1 MPKLSSVSCAVFQPN
16 DQPCQGYFH
25 QKLKVFPIR
34 YWSIIFTLVCVWSSP
49 ASDTNQYGLVNGWP
63 TDAHLRI
70 TQMSNGKYERFQE
83 GTAQVC
89 FPGANPKRPEKH
101 YQFHSIIDSRLIT
114 QVFFPDIRSP
124 SCIKHEIPSSATD
137 DKRSARPRLC
147 SGEERPSAGN
157 KHSNSNPKSKPPLG
171 SHPKHYPKIPTPS
184 TQQPRK
190 TKPTWFNLRPNKLL
204 NKLRKKLRDNWMY
217 YLKRVVRKVV
227 SMLVTNAAAGNNLKL
242 VNLSPLVN
250 IASLELPANFTSP
263 DALWTGMGG
272 NRPSDEGDVT
282 RLLDQIISWAPIGP
296 LVHRAEVD
304 LNYDLQQVLNLFFVT
319 PHETSVRLSSD
330 VKTQLRSVAFDQS
343 QPPGRS
349 LQVRNPRR
357 KYLFNQPATNRKSSI
372 INSNKYTMTLRTN
385 HNPPILQEVFDFWL
399 SSVIRHIHPFEKTS
413 WIALCPSY
421 ITKSNPKIPRV
432 PCVVTFSNEKKD
444 QIQSIVV
451 FNFHWFQR
459 WRI

>member
-83 GTAQVC
+83 GTAQ
-89 FPGANPKRPEKH
+89 
-101 YQFHSIIDSRLIT
+101 
-114 QVFFPDIRSP
+114 
-124 SCIKHEIPSSATD
+124 HEIPSSATD